1 MNAPRK
7 SADRPEGARLRNSST
22 TQKPADPYR
31 IPAPATDAAGL
42 DPGPRWQVRFW
53 AIFGGQA
60 LSLIGSALTQ
70 FVLLWWITDT
80 TGSVSALATAGMAAL
95 LPQAVL
101 GPLGGTFA
109 DRYSRRLL
117 MIVADGISALCM
129 LLLIALFLT
138 DRIALWHAYAM
149 MAIRSAA
156 QAFQAPAAAA
166 SVTML
171 VPGGFL
177 VRAAGLNQSLQ
188 SLTLVAAAPLGAL
201 ALGVMPIG
209 WALGLDVA
217 TALLGIAPLLCCRIP
232 QACTPNGRPTGLW
245 PAFREGVEL
254 VWKTPGLR
262 WLYIL
267 LGAVVLAIMPTFTL
281 VPLLVK
287 THFGGGAAQV
297 ALMEGLSGIGM
308 VAGGLLVAAMA
319 PRRQVSW
326 VLCGF
331 AVSCVALALTAL
343 APGSL
348 FGVAVAW
355 WVISGITFV
364 FGNAP
369 LTALLQT
376 RVPNH
381 LQGRVLSLLNTTM
394 GLAAPV
400 GLALFTPLGEVIG
413 VRALFAITGLL
424 GAAASLAGF
433 LSPSLMRLDKQGSRT
448 EDRTD

>member
-1 MNAPRK
+1 ML
-7 SADRPEGARLRNSST
+7 SHS
-22 TQKPADPYR
+22 
-31 IPAPATDAAGL
+31 AGL
-42 DPGPRWQVRFW
+42 P
-53 AIFGGQA
+53 
-60 LSLIGSALTQ
+60 
-70 FVLLWWITDT
+70 
-80 TGSVSALATAGMAAL
+80 
-95 LPQAVL
+95 
-101 GPLGGTFA
+101 
-109 DRYSRRLL
+109 
-117 MIVADGISALCM
+117 
-129 LLLIALFLT
+129 
-138 DRIALWHAYAM
+138 
-149 MAIRSAA
+149 
-156 QAFQAPAAAA
+156 
-166 SVTML
+166 
-171 VPGGFL
+171 
-177 VRAAGLNQSLQ
+177 
-188 SLTLVAAAPLGAL
+188 
-201 ALGVMPIG
+201 
-209 WALGLDVA
+209 
-217 TALLGIAPLLCCRIP
+217 
-232 QACTPNGRPTGLW
+232 CTPNGRPTGLW

-381 LQGRVLSLLNTTM
+381 LQGRVLSLRNTTM

-413 VRALFAITGLL
+413 ARALRDHRPARRSGEPGRIPVSVIDAFGQARLKDRRQDGLTSRQRRFNPHPDRHRW
-424 GAAASLAGF
+424 AA
-433 LSPSLMRLDKQGSRT
+433 
-448 EDRTD
+448 